1 MMLLC
6 CEYDDLIASTDN
18 CDYQGT
24 RFVFRVY
31 LLNN

>member
-6 CEYDDLIASTDN
+6 CEYDDLITSTDN

-24 RFVFRVY
+24 RFVFRVH
-31 LLNN
+31 LEKP